1 MKTGVLQLTMREW
14 RAQMANRTLV
24 LVLIGTGAI
33 LAIVGPFGTDER
45 TTLLPRF
52 AYWVTLVFLT
62 YGWGAAAFL
71 VSRRVAPESPVTA
84 TGLSMLLTGM
94 GAMAVVYLLN
104 GLSFQYWPRG
114 GELAAQAVNVFVIA
128 GILAGIMQLAYNA
141 SAPHVPA
148 PPAAARLLERLPLD
162 KRGALVSMTVE
173 DHYVRVRTTKGEELL
188 LLRLSDAVEEVGD
201 TRGARVHRSHW
212 AAFDQVCE
220 MTRKGDGALLTM
232 THGPDIPVSRANMT
246 VVRDGIADRLRPR
259 VR

>member
-14 RAQMANRTLV
+14 RVQMANRTLV
-24 LVLIGTGAI
+24 LVLIGAGAI
-33 LAIVGPFGTDER
+33 LAIVGPFGTDQR
-45 TTLLPRF
+45 IALLPRF
-52 AYWVTLVFLT
+52 GYWVTLVFLT

-71 VSRRVAPESPVTA
+71 ISRNLSPHSRIAA
-84 TGLSMLLTGM
+84 TLLSILLTGM

-104 GLSFQYWPRG
+104 GLSLQYWPRG

-128 GILAGIMQLAYNA
+128 GILAGIMQVAYSA
-141 SAPHVPA
+141 SAPDNPA
-148 PPAAARLLERLPLD
+148 PPMPARLLERLPAD

-173 DHYVRVRTTKGEELL
+173 DHYVRVRTTQGEELL

-212 AAFDQVCE
+212 AAFDQVRE
-220 MTRKGDGALLTM
+220 MTRKGDGGLLTM
-232 THGPDIPVSRANMT
+232 THGPDIPVSRANMPL
-246 VVRDGIADRLRPR
+246 VRDGIADRLRRR